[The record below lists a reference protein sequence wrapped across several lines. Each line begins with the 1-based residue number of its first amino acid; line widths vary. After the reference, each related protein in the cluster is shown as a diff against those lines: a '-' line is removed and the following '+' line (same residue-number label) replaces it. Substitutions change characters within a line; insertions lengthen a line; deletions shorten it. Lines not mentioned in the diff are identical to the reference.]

1 MSKCVI
7 IKIMNIKVTRKKIK
21 NIIIRVNE
29 KGEVLI
35 SAPFRTPNSYI
46 ENLIKEKE
54 SWIREKLSLVEKR
67 QEKVATFDVGEIFT
81 YLGKD
86 YSIEIQNS
94 VQERCELTEKNFTI
108 YLQTNSLEK
117 RKKLITQ
124 WVCDNFYPYVI
135 DRSMELGESIGFTP
149 KVIKFRDMKTRWGS
163 CNTLTRSITFNFQL
177 YKKPV
182 EIIDYVILHEL
193 AHIPYP
199 HHQKEFWNFVERY
212 MPDWKNRRKALR
224 EH

>member
-1 MSKCVI
+1 
-7 IKIMNIKVTRKKIK
+7 MNIKITRKKIK
-21 NIIIRVNE
+21 NIIIRINE
-29 KGEVLI
+29 NGEVLI
-35 SAPFRTPNSYI
+35 SAPFRTPNLYI

-54 SWIREKLSLVEKR
+54 SWIRKKLNLLKERKEKTN
-67 QEKVATFDVGEIFT
+67 TFDEGEIFN
-81 YLGKD
+81 YLGKN
-86 YSIEIQNS
+86 YNIEVKNS
-94 VQERCELTEKNFTI
+94 TQEQCELTEKKFTI
-108 YLQTNSLEK
+108 YLKKNSLEK

-124 WVCDNFYPYVI
+124 WVYNNFYPYMI
-135 DRSMELGESIGFTP
+135 DRTMELGESIGFTP

-199 HHQKEFWNFVERY
+199 HHQKDFWNFVERY
-212 MPDWKNRRKALR
+212 MPDWKTRRKLLR
-224 EH
+224 EY